1 MTLLLL
7 FICVL
12 GLAIFGL
19 VTKAIRPY
27 REAGAQK
34 SQMTVTRRQIAEIDR
49 QNVALH
55 QHIAY
60 LQTDDGMATEAR
72 KMGFVKPGEIPIVVE
87 SQAAPLTTPASM
99 PRTTPLNSPA
109 PHTRRGASRA
119 HHFGHRLTGH

>member
-1 MTLLLL
+1 M
-7 FICVL
+7 L

-34 SQMTVTRRQIAEIDR
+34 SQMTVTRRQIADIDQ
-49 QNVALH
+49 QNAALR

-60 LQTDDGMATEAR
+60 LQTDDGVATEAR

-87 SQAAPLTTPASM
+87 GQTPSSTVPAPAALAP
-99 PRTTPLNSPA
+99 PLNSPA
-109 PHTRRGASRA
+109 PHARRGGSRA
-119 HHFGHRLTGH
+119 RHLWQRLTGH